1 MKNEKNAGGPAAY
14 VMKRKTGIQFL
25 ILAVL
30 IGVIAAATVGSA
42 VGLHAAMDRSTQSY
56 VKDVAAQ
63 LAADIDGRLKNNSDE
78 LELVGDSLIRMQD
91 RGNEAVR
98 DYLQRKSAILD
109 LDFMAVIG
117 MDGTV
122 VSTSEAVENLRE
134 LPGIRDSLAGRRGV
148 SFLDGQ
154 TIVYSVPLYEGEKV
168 VGALAGSRGKENM
181 QRMIQAESFGGQGL
195 TCIAD
200 EGGKVIISP
209 TELEPF
215 LQLDDI
221 FKKESEGETAQKI
234 YQMQENMKIG
244 CDGVFSFVAVDGTQL
259 VLSYNTL
266 KSYGWVLLTLV
277 PADLISY
284 ETDKYIMQTFCI
296 VAGTIVLFLFFLLC
310 LLYIQKNNRK
320 QLEKI
325 AFVDA
330 VTGGMSSMAFRFRLM
345 ALLENAPPDRYTV
358 VFLNI
363 RNFKLINE
371 SFGSRAGDDTL
382 RYCMRVL
389 ERNIFQGELAG
400 RGEEDSYYLCLRENK
415 ESAVR
420 ARLEGITEDINSFN
434 KKREADT
441 AYCLAFRQGA
451 YVVEEPQMDITIIQ
465 DRAKTA
471 CLWQQDHTLGE
482 CVFYDNRFM
491 QSLRQEHELTA
502 LFQGALDRGEF
513 LVYLQPKVRLSDGK
527 TAGAEA
533 LVRWRNPQRGMIFPS
548 DFIPVFEKN
557 GSICK
562 LDRYIF
568 EKVCELLARRMQ
580 EGKAIF
586 PVSVNLSRQHFK
598 DPDFLRQF
606 SEIADK
612 YHIPDGILELE
623 LTESIFFDDQGI
635 EFVGKCIRRMHRLG
649 FKCSLDDFG
658 SGYSSL
664 GLLREFD
671 VDTIKLDR
679 RFFLDISQPKAEDVL
694 ICLTEL
700 GRRLGVQIVAEGI
713 EKQEQ
718 IAFLKRVRC
727 DMVQGYFYSRPLPVE
742 EFWEWLEKRQEGE
755 GNQ

>member
-154 TIVYSVPLYEGEKV
+154 TIVCSVPLYEGEKV
-168 VGALAGSRGKENM
+168 VGALAGSREKENM

-330 VTGGMSSMAFRFRLM
+330 VTGGMSSMAFRLRLM

-400 RGEEDSYYLCLRENK
+400 RGEEDSYYLCLRESK

-434 KKREADT
+434 KKERRT
-441 AYCLAFRQGA
+441 RLIVWPSVRGHMWLRSRRWILRSSRIVPRQ
-451 YVVEEPQMDITIIQ
+451 
-465 DRAKTA
+465 
-471 CLWQQDHTLGE
+471 
-482 CVFYDNRFM
+482 
-491 QSLRQEHELTA
+491 
-502 LFQGALDRGEF
+502 
-513 LVYLQPKVRLSDGK
+513 
-527 TAGAEA
+527 
-533 LVRWRNPQRGMIFPS
+533 
-548 DFIPVFEKN
+548 PVF
-557 GSICK
+557 GSRITRWENVYFMTTDSC
-562 LDRYIF
+562 RA
-568 EKVCELLARRMQ
+568 C
-580 EGKAIF
+580 
-586 PVSVNLSRQHFK
+586 
-598 DPDFLRQF
+598 
-606 SEIADK
+606 
-612 YHIPDGILELE
+612 
-623 LTESIFFDDQGI
+623 
-635 EFVGKCIRRMHRLG
+635 
-649 FKCSLDDFG
+649 
-658 SGYSSL
+658 
-664 GLLREFD
+664 
-671 VDTIKLDR
+671 
-679 RFFLDISQPKAEDVL
+679 
-694 ICLTEL
+694 
-700 GRRLGVQIVAEGI
+700 
-713 EKQEQ
+713 
-718 IAFLKRVRC
+718 VRS
-727 DMVQGYFYSRPLPVE
+727 M
-742 EFWEWLEKRQEGE
+742 
-755 GNQ
+755 N